1 MRVVIIGAGFGG
13 LSAAQALRR
22 TSFDVT
28 VIDRRNH
35 HLFQPLL
42 YQVATAAVSPGDIA
56 YPIRSIL
63 RRQKNTRVLLA
74 EVRSIDVAARNV
86 ALDDG
91 KLSYDY
97 LIVATGAGHSYFG
110 HDEWERWAPGLKSLD
125 DALEIRR
132 KILLAFERAERE
144 TDPDRRRRL
153 LTFVVIGGGPTG
165 VELAGAIGEI
175 SRHVLA
181 EDFRSIDPREARVIL
196 AEAGPRILPT
206 FPIELAGSAVH
217 SLERLGVEVWPGSKV
232 DSIGAETVTMGD
244 RQLQAG
250 TILWAAGVAASGLGR
265 SLGTPLDRA
274 GRVRVEADLTVPGHP
289 EIFVIGDLASFTQP
303 DGTPLPGVA
312 PVAAQQGRHAAAN
325 LQRTI
330 EGRPRLPFHYRDRGN
345 LATIGRAAAVADFGK
360 LQFSGLPAWLLWLFV
375 HIFFLIGFRNRVA
388 VLLNWAWDYFAF
400 RRAARLITGDPNRK
414 EQ

>member
-13 LSAAQALRR
+13 LNAARALRR
-22 TSFDVT
+22 TNFDVT

-63 RRQKNTRVLLA
+63 RRQKNARVLLA
-74 EVRSIDVAARNV
+74 EVRSIDVAAHNV

-91 KLSYDY
+91 GQLSYDY

-110 HDEWERWAPGLKSLD
+110 HAEWERWAPGLKSLD

-181 EDFRSIDPREARVIL
+181 EDFRSIDPREARVVL

-206 FPIELAGSAVH
+206 FPIELAGCAVR

-232 DSIGAETVTMGD
+232 DKIGAETVTMGD
-244 RQLQAG
+244 RQIQAS

-265 SLGTPLDRA
+265 SLGAPLDHA

-289 EIFVIGDLASFTQP
+289 EIFVIGDLASFTEP
-303 DGTPLPGVA
+303 DGTQLPGVA
-312 PVAAQQGRHAAAN
+312 PVATQQGRHAAAN

-360 LQFSGLPAWLLWLFV
+360 VQFSGLFAWLLWLFV

-414 EQ
+414 